1 MLKRLGRERP
11 GYEESRRV
19 ELLQI
24 KKGYTLRAAG
34 GPSLNLERRKT
45 PDTVAVVPHHLPFIK
60 PRLVVQKKD
69 AVRTG
74 ALLFEDK
81 HRPELK
87 FRSPGTGI
95 VEAIRFGPR
104 RVLEAVVI
112 RLDEKETHESF
123 APVSDTALETIGKAD
138 LKARIQD
145 GGLWALFRELPFRNI
160 PAEATDPPG
169 IIVSMGTREP
179 FEPHPS
185 VYLNDAAALFR
196 FGMRVLRKL
205 SERVVVVLPSEYAV
219 PSILE
224 ETVTHGVSGNYP
236 CGDAGVFLYRTKTD
250 SNQNRTWTLHG
261 QDLLLLS
268 RFLREGR
275 YPTQKIVVTAGPEAQ
290 DPCHVTVRLGAPL
303 RHIAPTAGNGG
314 AHRFVVGGVFTGYP
328 ASGED
333 HLGFHENAVVVLPED
348 PTPEK
353 WALFKPG
360 YQKPTYS
367 RAFLSCLNTRPFS
380 VDTRYHGEER
390 ACIGCGYCA
399 EVCPVDILPQFTYK
413 AAVIGE
419 MEEALAHGILDC
431 VECGLCSY
439 VCPSKIDLVQALKR
453 TRADLYREHVRR

>member
-1 MLKRLGRERP
+1 MQ
-11 GYEESRRV
+11 
-19 ELLQI
+19 LLRI

-34 GPSLNLERRKT
+34 VPSLNLERRKT
-45 PDTVAVVPHHLPFIK
+45 PDTVAVVPHYIPFIK
-60 PRLVVQKKD
+60 PRLAVQEKD
-69 AVRTG
+69 AVKTG
-74 ALLFEDK
+74 TLLFADK
-81 HRPELK
+81 HWPELK

-95 VEAIRFGPR
+95 VEAIRLGPR
-104 RVLEAVVI
+104 RILEAVVI

-123 APVSDTALETIGKAD
+123 EPVSDAALETMGKAD
-138 LKARIQD
+138 LKSRIQD

-160 PAEATDPPG
+160 PMGANDPPG
-169 IIVSMGTREP
+169 IIVTLGTREP

-185 VYLNDAAALFR
+185 VYLNDASALFR
-196 FGMRVLRKL
+196 FGLRVLQKL
-205 SERVVVVLPSEYAV
+205 SGHVAVVLPSKYAV
-219 PSILE
+219 PSTLKE
-224 ETVTHGVSGNYP
+224 AVTHEVSGHYP

-250 SNQNRTWTLHG
+250 PKHNRTWTLHG

-275 YPTQKIVVTAGPEAQ
+275 YPTQKIVVTAGPKAQ
-290 DPCHVTVRLGAPL
+290 NPCHVTVRLGAPL
-303 RHIAPTAGNGG
+303 RHIARTSGSDG

-333 HLGFHENAVVVLPED
+333 YLGFHENAVVVLSED

-353 WALFKPG
+353 WAFFKPG

-367 RAFLSCLNTRPFS
+367 RAFWSRLTTRLLP

-439 VCPSKIDLVQALKR
+439 VCPSKIDLVHALKR
-453 TRADLYREHVRR
+453 VRADLYREEVHR